1 MMSKVSKKKKK
12 HRRILFLWMG
22 SLVIISVT
30 TFTIGKYWVEIYDK
44 YQEKKHLSVKYTKL
58 KEKEAILKSDA
69 KSYRIQITLLVM
81 LEKNIYIQKMEKLY

>member
-1 MMSKVSKKKKK
+1 MSKVSKKKKK